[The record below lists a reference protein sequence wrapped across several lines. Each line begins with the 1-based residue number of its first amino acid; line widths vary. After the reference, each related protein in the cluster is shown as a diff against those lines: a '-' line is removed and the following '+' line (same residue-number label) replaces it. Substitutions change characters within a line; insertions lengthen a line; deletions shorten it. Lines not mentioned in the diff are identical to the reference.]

1 MTMRRRVGLLV
12 LLGCVVFV
20 GAAIGLR
27 GQAQVAPV
35 PLEVPDARI
44 ITGDNFGF
52 RMDGRGPGGRVT
64 GTLMVRIN
72 GQWMPVG
79 GPGVTPLHSR

>member
-1 MTMRRRVGLLV
+1 MLRMRIGFLV
-12 LLGCVVFV
+12 LVCVALV

-35 PLEVPDARI
+35 PLGVPDARI
-44 ITGDNFGF
+44 ISGDNFGF
-52 RMDGRGPGGRVT
+52 RMDGRGPDGRVT

-72 GQWMPVG
+72 GQWMPIG
-79 GPGVTPLHSR
+79 GAGVHPLTSR

>member
-1 MTMRRRVGLLV
+1 MLSMRLGFFLLV
-12 LLGCVVFV
+12 CVAFV

-35 PLEVPDARI
+35 PLGVPDARI
-44 ITGDNFGF
+44 ISGDNFGF
-52 RMDGRGPGGRVT
+52 RMDGRGPDGRVT

-72 GQWMPVG
+72 GQWMPIG
-79 GPGVTPLHSR
+79 GAGVHPLTSR